1 MARRIHR
8 HDPCVD
14 TAVIDPESC
23 QGRVSRWLHGFLAD
37 EEAVAMA
44 EYAYLL
50 GIIALGALAGL
61 TLLSDGL
68 IQFFSSTGDQ
78 LGEMVD

>member
-1 MARRIHR
+1 
-8 HDPCVD
+8 
-14 TAVIDPESC
+14 
-23 QGRVSRWLHGFLAD
+23 LHGFLAD
-37 EEAVAMA
+37 EEAVSMA

-68 IQFFSSTGDQ
+68 IQFFGSTGDQ